1 MTYRFLGIDIPV
13 RSSTVFGM
21 RAVKYHFYNK
31 SYNIWQVR
39 LLTLPLPSLKLIGM
53 ANHKA
58 TKKDVRQAAKRR
70 ERNKYYGKTTRNAIR
85 DLKAVTGKEAG
96 EKLPLVASMIDK
108 LAKRG
113 VIHKNKAANLKSKLT
128 KKVTVAVKAK

>member
-1 MTYRFLGIDIPV
+1 
-13 RSSTVFGM
+13 
-21 RAVKYHFYNK
+21 
-31 SYNIWQVR
+31 
-39 LLTLPLPSLKLIGM
+39 M

-70 ERNKYYGKTTRNAIR
+70 QRNKYNGKTTRNAIR
-85 DLKAVTGKEAG
+85 DLKVLTGKEAG

-128 KKVTVAVKAK
+128 KKVTAATAK